1 MIVCLVSQKHLAKP
15 SSDTR
20 ESRDRS
26 WTELLGVL
34 DRHVLTSDQISLFYV
49 LDPFV
54 SSPHFWF
61 CVIINLERLN
71 LVLRQDQRRD
81 RQSWPTCRSSGA
93 EAVSWDLTTFCM
105 DWGLGQGKTKESRGP
120 RSGNADTVILREN
133 VWNIHIS
140 VILAQVYC
148 AQPWKP
154 QSDSHEEKVLIGEVQ
169 QGPIGSLRRGAL
181 ADVSDPG
188 GSAMS
193 PLPCGTRCGSW
204 ESPKQQWNLAL
215 SRVFVAEP

>member
-1 MIVCLVSQKHLAKP
+1 MLTPPVSKGTMIVCLVSQKHLAKP

-81 RQSWPTCRSSGA
+81 RQS
-93 EAVSWDLTTFCM
+93 
-105 DWGLGQGKTKESRGP
+105 
-120 RSGNADTVILREN
+120 
-133 VWNIHIS
+133 
-140 VILAQVYC
+140 
-148 AQPWKP
+148 
-154 QSDSHEEKVLIGEVQ
+154 
-169 QGPIGSLRRGAL
+169 
-181 ADVSDPG
+181 
-188 GSAMS
+188 
-193 PLPCGTRCGSW
+193 
-204 ESPKQQWNLAL
+204 
-215 SRVFVAEP
+215 